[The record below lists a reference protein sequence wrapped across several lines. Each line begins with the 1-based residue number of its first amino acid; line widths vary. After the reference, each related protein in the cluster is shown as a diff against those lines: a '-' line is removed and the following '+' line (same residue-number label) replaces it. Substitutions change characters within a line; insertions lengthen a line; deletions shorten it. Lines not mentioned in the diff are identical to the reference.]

1 MSLISEQ
8 LKNDKQKAQ
17 AIQTKVNSE
26 NLKVSE
32 KEILTTS
39 EVIKDISFELTR
51 KLGDDREVSEE
62 DIKALIQR
70 KCVGLNLSFEE
81 QKRIEKNVL
90 MTALG
95 NGPIEPLL
103 HDDSVTEIIVQAYD
117 SVLVERNGI
126 LEDTEITFNNEEHL
140 MTIINRIVQKV
151 GRQINLSNPIVDA
164 RLVDGSRVNAIIPP
178 ASPDGPELVIRKFS
192 KKALS
197 GKDYLE
203 LGSLS
208 KEMLYF
214 LNRCVTGKI
223 SIFISGSTGTGKTT
237 LLNMLSSFIPATES
251 IITIEDTCELQLQ
264 QPRVRRR
271 EVRELNNSN
280 MMQVDQQALV
290 KAALR
295 QRPDR
300 IILGETRD
308 GSIVDL
314 ISAMSTGHDGSMST
328 IHANSPNDMV
338 NVRIPILYSKNKDVN
353 FTEQAINM
361 QIASAIRLVCQIK
374 RYGGDRKVSQI
385 SAILGTDPK
394 TGKVKIEDIFRY
406 LPSTGE
412 YIATGFVPEEI
423 LDELHDKGIDVDRKI
438 FVRSRPEG
446 KTGRNNMESQK
457 KELDR
462 GRESIADMIIR
473 SEAAVEKKQRTNS
486 TETRRNKEKK
496 QSKELQKEQSRQERF
511 EEMRGN
517 RQKEKQDIDMITD
530 KIRASNSS
538 MASGS
543 IFQEDPDDI
552 DDILGS

>member
-17 AIQTKVNSE
+17 AIQSKVDSE

-32 KEILTTS
+32 KEIRTTS
-39 EVIKDISFELTR
+39 EVIKDISYELAR
-51 KLGDDREVSEE
+51 RFGDDREVSEE
-62 DIKALIQR
+62 EIKKLIQR

-117 SVLVERNGI
+117 SVLVERDGI
-126 LEDTEITFNNEEHL
+126 LEDTEVIFNNEEHL

-164 RLVDGSRVNAIIPP
+164 RLADGSRVNAIIPP
-178 ASPDGPELVIRKFS
+178 AAPDGPELVIRKFS

-203 LGSLS
+203 LGSMS

-237 LLNMLSSFIPATES
+237 LLNMLSSFIPAAES
-251 IITIEDTCELQLQ
+251 IITIEDTCELKLQ

-328 IHANSPNDMV
+328 IHANSPSDMV

-361 QIASAIRLVCQIK
+361 QIASAIRLICQI
-374 RYGGDRKVSQI
+374 RRFGGERKVSQI

-406 LPSTGE
+406 LPSTDE

-423 LDELHDKGIDVDRKI
+423 LDELRDRGIDVDRKI
-438 FVRSRPEG
+438 FERIRHDG
-446 KTGRNNMESQK
+446 KTGRNNLEPQK
-457 KELDR
+457 KDT
-462 GRESIADMIIR
+462 GRERGSIADMIIR
-473 SEAAVEKKQRTNS
+473 SEIAAAAKKETSRAELRRNNEKKQ
-486 TETRRNKEKK
+486 
-496 QSKELQKEQSRQERF
+496 QKEQSRRERF
-511 EEMRGN
+511 EEMRDN
-517 RQKEKQDIDMITD
+517 RQKEKQDIEMITD
-530 KIRASNSS
+530 KIRASNTSRIS
-538 MASGS
+538 ES

-552 DDILGS
+552 GDILGS